1 MSLSDRENMYGK
13 CDPSLP
19 VVHSTENAPDVYS
32 PGRFFAANELKA
44 IMAYIVVNYDL
55 KIGGDGKRPANIYLA
70 ENMLPNP
77 KGEILFRKRAIT
89 H

>member
-1 MSLSDRENMYGK
+1 MYGK
-13 CDPSLP
+13 CDPLLP
-19 VVHSTENAPDVYS
+19 VVHLTENAPDVYS

-55 KIGGDGKRPANIYLA
+55 KIGGDGKRP
-70 ENMLPNP
+70 ENLYFAATMIPDP
-77 KGEILFRKRAIT
+77 KGEILFRKRKIT